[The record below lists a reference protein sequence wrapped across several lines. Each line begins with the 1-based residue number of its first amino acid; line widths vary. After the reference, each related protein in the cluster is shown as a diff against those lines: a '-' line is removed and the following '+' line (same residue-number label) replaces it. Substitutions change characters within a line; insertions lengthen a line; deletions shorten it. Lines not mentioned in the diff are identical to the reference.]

1 MIDDPHNGGSEPG
14 SWQRELR
21 YPCTYR
27 QVSEYPSEL
36 TPAFAL
42 GNCGATLANP
52 LVAPVLS
59 DLLHIQG

>member
-1 MIDDPHNGGSEPG
+1 MIDTQSDVGA
-14 SWQRELR
+14 WADALR
-21 YPCTYR
+21 YSVIIK
-27 QVSEYPSEL
+27 VSEYPSEP
-36 TPAFAL
+36 TPALPL